1 MKRRYI
7 SIMLTF
13 CLLFL
18 SGCTNNNSSENSISK
33 SGVFFDTLISIKL
46 WGTDDYSILDN
57 CFQLCGE
64 YENKFSRTI
73 PDSEISKIN
82 RSGGVPTE
90 VSDETIELIQ
100 KGLYY
105 GKLSDGTFDITI
117 APLSSL
123 WDFKNNTGIIPSNSL
138 IQEAKSHVNYKN
150 VVVNGNTVQLLDPK
164 ASLDLGGIAKG
175 YIADRLKEFL
185 IKNKIEHAMIN
196 LGGNVLTIG
205 DKPNGTPFHVGIQ
218 KPFAEQNVTIAS
230 IPVNN
235 QSVVSSGIYERYF
248 KKDGKIYHHLLD
260 PFTGYPKENNLLSVT
275 ILSDSSADGDALS
288 TTCFTLGLEKGMEL
302 VNQLDNVEVV
312 FVTDDY
318 QLHCSE
324 KINDTISK

>member
-7 SIMLTF
+7 SIVLTF

-18 SGCTNNNSSENSISK
+18 SGCTNNSSTEKSISK
-33 SGVFFDTLISIKL
+33 SGIFFDTLISIKI
-46 WGTDDYSILDN
+46 WGTNDSSILDD
-57 CFQLCGE
+57 CFQLCDE

-73 PDSEISKIN
+73 SDSEISKIN
-82 RSGGVPTE
+82 HSGGAPIE

-100 KGLYY
+100 KGLDY
-105 GKLSDGTFDITI
+105 GKLSNGAFDITI
-117 APLSSL
+117 APLSNL
-123 WDFKNNTGIIPSNSL
+123 WDFKNNAGIIPSETL

-164 ASLDLGGIAKG
+164 TALDLGGIAKG
-175 YIADRLKEFL
+175 YIADRVKEFL
-185 IKNKIEHAMIN
+185 IKNDIEHAMIN

-205 DKPNGTPFHVGIQ
+205 EKPNGTPFHIGIQ
-218 KPFAEQNVTIAS
+218 KPFAEQNTTIAS
-230 IPVNN
+230 IPVND
-235 QSVVSSGIYERYF
+235 QSIVSSGVYERYF

-302 VNQLDNVEVV
+302 INQLDNVEAV
-312 FVTDDY
+312 FVTNDY
-318 QLHCSE
+318 RLHCSE
-324 KINDTISK
+324 KINDTILK

>member
-1 MKRRYI
+1 MKHRYI
-7 SIMLTF
+7 SIILTV
-13 CLLFL
+13 CLLFF
-18 SGCTNNNSSENSISK
+18 SGCTSPSAKEPISK
-33 SGVFFDTLISIKL
+33 SGIFFDTLISIKI
-46 WGTDDYSILDN
+46 WGTNDSSILDD
-57 CFQLCGE
+57 CFALCTK

-73 PDSEISKIN
+73 SDSEISKIN
-82 RSGGVPTE
+82 KSGGVPVE

-100 KGLYY
+100 KGLDY
-105 GKLSDGTFDITI
+105 GNLSNGAFDITI

-123 WDFKNNTGIIPSNSL
+123 WDFKNNTGEIPADSL

-150 VVVNGNTVQLLDPK
+150 VVIDGNTVQLLDSK

-185 IKNKIEHAMIN
+185 RENNIEHAMIN

-205 DKPNGTPFHVGIQ
+205 GKPDDTPFHIGIQ
-218 KPFAEQNVTIAS
+218 KPFAEQNETITS
-230 IPVNN
+230 IPVTDH
-235 QSVVSSGIYERYF
+235 SVVSSGVYERYF

-260 PFTGYPKENNLLSVT
+260 SATGYPKENNLLSVT

-302 VNQLDNVEVV
+302 INRLDNVDAI

-318 QLHCSE
+318 QLHYSE
-324 KINDTISK
+324 KINDTILK